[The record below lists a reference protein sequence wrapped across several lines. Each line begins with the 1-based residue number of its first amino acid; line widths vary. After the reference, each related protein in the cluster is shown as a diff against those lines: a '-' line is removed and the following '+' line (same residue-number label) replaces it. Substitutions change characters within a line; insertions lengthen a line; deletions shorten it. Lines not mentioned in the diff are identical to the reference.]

1 MNTFSESRHW
11 QAQQCSHE
19 GKPEDGAT
27 RQNVVI
33 FSNQLHQSIGI
44 MSFSKNKYYDE
55 LKQVDITQA
64 PAKPSENLT
73 FLFHSW
79 KKLEKYSTSWDCLS
93 LTRSGLGLSL
103 SPQQHLSGCSSCT
116 SLRPLIE
123 LPTTLFSFMS
133 MHNSP
138 SLSHHMGLVYPLKW
152 KTSMLAYHPSL
163 QRWGHCIS
171 NDGLSPSKEGRRRRG
186 PAAISH

>member
-1 MNTFSESRHW
+1 MIYEHFFGIETLTGT
-11 QAQQCSHE
+11 CSHE

-64 PAKPSENLT
+64 PAEPSENLT

-79 KKLEKYSTSWDCLS
+79 KNWKNTPHLETAF
-93 LTRSGLGLSL
+93 
-103 SPQQHLSGCSSCT
+103 H
-116 SLRPLIE
+116 
-123 LPTTLFSFMS
+123 
-133 MHNSP
+133 
-138 SLSHHMGLVYPLKW
+138 
-152 KTSMLAYHPSL
+152 
-163 QRWGHCIS
+163 
-171 NDGLSPSKEGRRRRG
+171 
-186 PAAISH
+186 